1 MPFVLKNKVR
11 LQVIAWVFLA
21 ILLSWMVSSTVFYL
35 QVRSQMMAMREEQL
49 SHPELYPNPIPE
61 PRFDWSDLIIGP
73 QGFFRRGEGRMN
85 GPRNGNNNPPPPD
98 GQRFGQP
105 PPPRPGQQPGMDRP
119 EDRPPVPP
127 RQQMNAWLVFAAR
140 AGIAL
145 LFALFT
151 GYIIGRRITKPLD
164 KLTEGAHA
172 LREGKYDHRI
182 EMTGEDEFTQVSRVM
197 NDMAQQ
203 VQAHIVSVEEDSR
216 RRRQILAD
224 VAHELRSPV
233 MTISTMSDALTSGVA
248 NDDERRE
255 RALSAINTTAH
266 RLRHLVS
273 DLLELARLDLHE
285 LPIHRQQTDVRSL
298 VDSWLAGYAHAAA
311 EKGMILQAHL
321 PEQAVL
327 ATLDPHRLTQVLDNI
342 LGNAISYAGEGSTVI
357 VTLVDNNPFEIII
370 ADDGHGIPAVHL
382 PCIFDPFYR
391 ADTTRTPGNE
401 HSGLGLRI
409 ARGLVEAQGGTLEL
423 TSEEG
428 MGTTVVIELPR

>member
-11 LQVIAWVFLA
+11 LQVIAWVFFA
-21 ILLSWMVSSTVFYL
+21 ILLSWMASSTLFYL

-49 SHPELYPNPIPE
+49 SYPAQYPNPIPE

-73 QGFFRRGEGRMN
+73 QGFFRRGDGHMN
-85 GPRNGNNNPPPPD
+85 GPRNGMNPPPYDQRFSPPPPPPD
-98 GQRFGQP
+98 AQQNNGRP
-105 PPPRPGQQPGMDRP
+105 MNRRPG
-119 EDRPPVPP
+119 PP
-127 RQQMNAWLVFAAR
+127 RQPMNAWLVLAAR
-140 AGIAL
+140 SAIAL
-145 LFALFT
+145 LFALLT

-172 LREGKYDHRI
+172 LREGKYSHRI
-182 EMTGEDEFTQVSRVM
+182 DIPGEDEFTQVSHVM
-197 NDMAQQ
+197 NDMAAQ
-203 VQAHIVSVEEDSR
+203 VEAHIASVEENAR
-216 RRRQILAD
+216 RRRQMLAD
-224 VAHELRSPV
+224 VAHELRGPV
-233 MTISTMSDALTSGVA
+233 MTISTMSDALTSGIA
-248 NDDERRE
+248 NDAERRE
-255 RALSAINTTAH
+255 LALNSINSTAH
-266 RLRHLVS
+266 RLRHLVT

-285 LPIHRQQTDVRSL
+285 LPIHPHRTDVSEL
-298 VDSWLAGYAHAAA
+298 INSWLAGYTHAAT
-311 EKGMILQAHL
+311 EKQIVLVAKL
-321 PEQAVL
+321 PSNAVI
-327 ATLDPHRLTQVLDNI
+327 ANLDPHRLTQVLDNI

-357 VTLVDNNPFEIII
+357 ITLVDDNPFEIII

-428 MGTTVVIELPR
+428 MGTTVVIELPM